1 MEEAEFGNIKLLRS
15 KGEMSVDMR
24 DEQNI
29 MSDGTGTGGI
39 KQVLKDSDERELTVY

>member
-1 MEEAEFGNIKLLRS
+1 MEEAEFGNIQLLRS

-29 MSDGTGTGGI
+29 MRDGGTGGI
-39 KQVLKDSDERELTVY
+39 KRVLKDSDERES